1 MQMKGQV
8 VDSSYV
14 IDVTA
19 ASFEQDVLAASRTVP
34 VLVDFW
40 APWCGPCRTLGPM
53 LERLAEEYGG
63 RFRLAKVNSD
73 ENLELSQ
80 RFGVRSIPDV
90 RAFRDGRQVDQFM
103 GVLPERELRAFIESV
118 APAPAEAARIEAARR
133 RAEGD
138 GTAAIAA
145 LRTAL
150 ALDAGHELA
159 RIDLAELLLEAGV
172 AAEAAALLEGVRQN
186 VDWDARVAAL
196 RQGIAYAQSG
206 ADESALAARV
216 AAHPDDL
223 DAGLALAGAYA
234 ARKAW
239 REAMDALLEVIRR
252 DKGWRDGE
260 ARRQMLAMFNLA
272 AAQPALVSEYRRKLA
287 TALN

>member
-159 RIDLAELLLEAGV
+159 RIDLAEVLLEAGV

-287 TALN
+287 SALN